1 MNKKYFDEE
10 STGLFELAEK
20 VSNLSTELAEIY
32 RTYHST
38 LDLSD
43 NVDYSRIQDKLND
56 AVRDIIRLSADIVA
70 DNMICEL

>member
-1 MNKKYFDEE
+1 MNTKYFDEE

-20 VSNLSTELAEIY
+20 LSNLSTELTEIY

-38 LDLSD
+38 IDLSNSD
-43 NVDYSRIQDKLND
+43 GYSRIQDKLND

-70 DNMICEL
+70 DNMVFDL